1 MTKKATTLIET
12 VELTNFQSHRHVILS
27 MGDLTVFTGSSNS
40 GKSSVLRALTALVR
54 NDAVGD
60 YITHGE
66 SFLKVKVTLDCGTSV
81 EWVKGKNENSYRI
94 TWPDG
99 GESYFQKVGADVP
112 DEVKEV
118 LKLSPIVM
126 EGGQKAQ
133 VNIHEQLE
141 APFLIQDTPG
151 HVAKVFGELTSASKL
166 YTAVS
171 EGIKQINRA
180 KATKKVRKGDL
191 EELETQLE
199 GYQLLEQQVDLAEN
213 ARIKVDLAKGIEQ
226 QSEQASKIASEIAEK
241 TEAISTVG
249 HQIEVLQ
256 PIMAVDFDELDRIS
270 ASIQEVDNRK
280 FSITALSGNIR
291 TMELVIEN
299 LEGLSELPDLDE
311 ISNMGETVAS
321 LTVIS
326 QSISSLDARISD
338 AEEAISTLS
347 KGLAAVDK
355 KIEEAY
361 THLDSCPSCGQ
372 DLTDDAKETLVSG
385 RETIRVGGK

>member
-1 MTKKATTLIET
+1 MTLIET
-12 VELTNFQSHRHVILS
+12 VELTNFQSHRHVILP

-40 GKSSVLRALTALVR
+40 GKSAVLRALTALVR

-112 DEVKEV
+112 DEVKAV

-171 EGIKQINRA
+171 EGIKKINRD

-191 EELETQLE
+191 DELETQLE
-199 GYQLLEQQVDLAEN
+199 GYQLLEQQIDLAEN
-213 ARIKVDLAKGIEQ
+213 ARAILNSAKSVEAQAKNATEISTEVGI
-226 QSEQASKIASEIAEK
+226 IASQIYTAGERIAE
-241 TEAISTVG
+241 
-249 HQIEVLQ
+249 LQ
-256 PIMAVDFDELDRIS
+256 PIVAIDFAPIDEIS
-270 ASIQEVDNRK
+270 AQIQAISRK
-280 FSITALSGNIR
+280 GNELISLTTGMSR
-291 TMELVIEN
+291 MEKTIGSLT
-299 LEGLSELPDLDE
+299 GLSEVPDLDE
-311 ISNMGETVAS
+311 IEDMGEKYAS
-321 LTVIS
+321 LSLIS
-326 QSISSLDARISD
+326 GSLTSLNDRIGE
-338 AEEAISTLS
+338 AEGAVSKLT
-347 KGLAAVDK
+347 KGLAMVDK
-355 KIEEAY
+355 KIQEAY

-372 DLTDDAKETLVSG
+372 ELTDEAKETLVSD
-385 RETIRVGGK
+385 RKTISVGGQ

>member
-1 MTKKATTLIET
+1 MKKVTTLIET
-12 VELTNFQSHRHVILS
+12 VELTNFQSHRHVILP

-66 SFLKVKVTLDCGTSV
+66 SFLKVKVTLDCGTAV

-99 GESYFQKVGADVP
+99 RESFFQKVGADVP
-112 DEVKEV
+112 DEVKAV

-171 EGIKQINRA
+171 EGIKKINRD

-191 EELETQLE
+191 EDLETQLE
-199 GYQLLEQQVDLAEN
+199 SYQLLEQQIDLAEN
-213 ARIKVDLAKGIEQ
+213 ARIKLNVAKDIEIQAKNAQAAATEVGI
-226 QSEQASKIASEIAEK
+226 IASQIYTAGERIAE
-241 TEAISTVG
+241 
-249 HQIEVLQ
+249 LQ
-256 PIMAVDFDELDRIS
+256 PILAVDFEPIDAISSEIESISGLKKQWDTTQLSLAGLEKVAQALD
-270 ASIQEVDNRK
+270 K
-280 FSITALSGNIR
+280 LSD
-291 TMELVIEN
+291 V
-299 LEGLSELPDLDE
+299 PDLDE
-311 ISNMGETVAS
+311 IEALGQEYAALSLVSGS
-321 LTVIS
+321 LT
-326 QSISSLDARISD
+326 SLNSRISD
-338 AEEAISTLS
+338 AEDAVSTLN
-347 KGLAAVDK
+347 KGLSSVDK
-355 KIEEAY
+355 KIQKAY

-372 DLTDDAKETLVSG
+372 DLTDEAKETLVSI
-385 RETIRVGGK
+385 RETISVGGK